1 MKPGRIIGIPLE
13 EVGLRLKELR
23 NAITEKGMA
32 IGAETNCNLE
42 ITSFGK
48 IARSATITVYFFQKE
63 EDQTTENLE
72 NSKAVKNP
80 EE

>member
-13 EVGLRLKELR
+13 EVGPRLKELH

-32 IGAETNCNLE
+32 IGAQTDCRLE
-42 ITSFGK
+42 ITDGK
-48 IARSATITVYFFQKE
+48 HVNSAIITVYFIQKE
-63 EDQTTENLE
+63 EDQTSENLG
-72 NSKAVKNP
+72 NSESVKNP

>member
-1 MKPGRIIGIPLE
+1 MKTGRIIGITLE
-13 EVGLRLKELR
+13 EVGLRLKELH

-32 IGAETNCNLE
+32 IGAQTDCHLE
-42 ITSFGK
+42 ITNSK
-48 IARSATITVYFFQKE
+48 YVNSATITVYFFQKE
-63 EDQTTENLE
+63 EDQNLE

>member
-13 EVGLRLKELR
+13 EVGLRLKELH

-32 IGAETNCNLE
+32 IGAQTDCHLE
-42 ITSFGK
+42 ITDSK
-48 IARSATITVYFFQKE
+48 HVNSATITVYFFQKE
-63 EDQTTENLE
+63 EEQTTENLG